1 MKRGLLSLLLLSLVL
16 SLPTWAASGLE
27 ALRAEAQGA
36 RAQVRELRERQQA
49 LRSELNGL
57 AGRIESLKA
66 ERQGRLVA
74 GAELETALRR
84 SQDLSGEL
92 TGLAQALAGA
102 EGEAER
108 RNLALHAA
116 LSEELVRVRAAWE
129 ATSDRKARAGMTDR
143 MRTLRAERDAVRSA
157 LPPSR
162 VPALDKAEAS
172 DDPEDLLE
180 QADALRDSEDKVR
193 QRLKVLRTRITEV
206 REEQELE
213 RRMGDFLGEESIFD
227 EQDRRLRL
235 RFDATTQSI
244 QVDPSSPRAPTFG
257 GRDMEAGAGPVSG
270 GAPAENTD
278 STPLPPSAPSP
289 SPLPTETP
297 PDRSP
302 TPAPAPTPAR
312 ATDSRPQ
319 VGTVRAQT
327 LASGELENLPD
338 LEAEAA
344 RLEALARE
352 LDARAKALE
361 HRVREL
367 Q

>member
-1 MKRGLLSLLLLSLVL
+1 MKRGLLCLLLLSLVL
-16 SLPTWAASGLE
+16 SLPGWAASGLE
-27 ALRAEAQGA
+27 VLRAEAQGA

-49 LRSELNGL
+49 LRSELNGV
-57 AGRIESLKA
+57 ASRIESLKA

-74 GAELETALRR
+74 GAELETTLRR

-129 ATSDRKARAGMTDR
+129 ATSDRRARAAMTDR

-213 RRMGDFLGEESIFD
+213 RRMGDFLGEESMFD

-244 QVDPSSPRAPTFG
+244 QVDPSSPRSPSFSGEVMDSAPVS
-257 GRDMEAGAGPVSG
+257 AGP
-270 GAPAENTD
+270 PAENVDSTPP
-278 STPLPPSAPSP
+278 STPLPA
-289 SPLPTETP
+289 PLPSTP
-297 PDRSP
+297 DPSR
-302 TPAPAPTPAR
+302 PAPAAPAR
-312 ATDSRPQ
+312 AADSRPQ
-319 VGTVRAQT
+319 VGVVRAQT
-327 LASGELENLPD
+327 LASGDLEDLPA

-352 LDARAKALE
+352 LDARANALE

-367 Q
+367 H

>member
-1 MKRGLLSLLLLSLVL
+1 MKRVPLPLLLLSLVL
-16 SLPTWAASGLE
+16 SLPSWAASGLE

-36 RAQVRELRERQQA
+36 RAQVRELRERQQT
-49 LRSELNGL
+49 LRLELNGL
-57 AGRIESLKA
+57 ASHIESLKA

-129 ATSDRKARAGMTDR
+129 ATSDRKARAGMTER

-193 QRLKVLRTRITEV
+193 QRLKVLRTRITEM

-213 RRMGDFLGEESIFD
+213 RRMGDFLGEESMFD

-244 QVDPSSPRAPTFG
+244 QVDPSSPRSPSFSRG
-257 GRDMEAGAGPVSG
+257 DMEAGPVSAGP
-270 GAPAENTD
+270 PAD
-278 STPLPPSAPSP
+278 STNSAPPTAPSP
-289 SPLPTETP
+289 APLPTESP
-297 PDRSP
+297 PDTSK
-302 TPAPAPTPAR
+302 PAPSAPAR

-327 LASGELENLPD
+327 LASGDLENLPA
-338 LEAEAA
+338 LEAEAT

-352 LDARAKALE
+352 LDSRAKVLE

>member
-1 MKRGLLSLLLLSLVL
+1 MKRVPLPLLLLSLVL
-16 SLPTWAASGLE
+16 SLPGWAASGLE
-27 ALRAEAQGA
+27 ALRTEAQGA

-116 LSEELVRVRAAWE
+116 LSEELARLRAAWE
-129 ATSDRKARAGMTDR
+129 ATSDRKARAGMTER

-213 RRMGDFLGEESIFD
+213 RRMGDFLGEESMFD

-235 RFDATTQSI
+235 RFDATTRSI
-244 QVDPSSPRAPTFG
+244 QVDPSSPRTPTFSG
-257 GRDMEAGAGPVSG
+257 GDMEAGPVSG
-270 GAPAENTD
+270 GAPADSTD
-278 STPLPPSAPSP
+278 STPLPPGAPSP
-289 SPLPTETP
+289 TPLPTQPP
-297 PDRSP
+297 PDKSQ
-302 TPAPAPTPAR
+302 TPTPAR

-327 LASGELENLPD
+327 LASGELENLPA
-338 LEAEAA
+338 LEAEAT

-361 HRVREL
+361 HRMREL

>member
-1 MKRGLLSLLLLSLVL
+1 MKRGLLPLLLLSLL
-16 SLPTWAASGLE
+16 LGLPGWAASGLE
-27 ALRAEAQGA
+27 ALRTEAQSA

-57 AGRIESLKA
+57 ASRIESLKA

-84 SQDLSGEL
+84 SQDLSGQL
-92 TGLAQALAGA
+92 TGLAQALVGA

-108 RNLALHAA
+108 RNLALHTA
-116 LSEELVRVRAAWE
+116 LSEELARVRAAWE
-129 ATSDRKARAGMTDR
+129 ASSDRKARAGMTER

-213 RRMGDFLGEESIFD
+213 RRMGDFLGEESMFD

-244 QVDPSSPRAPTFG
+244 QVDPSTPRSPSAVQDDMNAAPVF
-257 GRDMEAGAGPVSG
+257 G
-270 GAPAENTD
+270 GAPAENADTLPPP
-278 STPLPPSAPSP
+278 STPSPAPP
-289 SPLPTETP
+289 TNGGNP
-297 PDRSP
+297 PDKSQ
-302 TPAPAPTPAR
+302 PAPAASAR

-319 VGTVRAQT
+319 VGGVQAQT
-327 LASGELENLPD
+327 LASGELENLPE

-352 LDARAKALE
+352 LEARAKVLE